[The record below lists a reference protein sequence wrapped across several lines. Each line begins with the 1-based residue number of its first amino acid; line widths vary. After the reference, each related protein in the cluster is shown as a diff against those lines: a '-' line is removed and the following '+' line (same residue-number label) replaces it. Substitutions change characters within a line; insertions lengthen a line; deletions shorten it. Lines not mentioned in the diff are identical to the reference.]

1 MMLGFFCLNY
11 VIYFFIT
18 WFPTYLVDAR
28 HFSLLKLGVFGVLP
42 ALVAMPGGW
51 IGGLV
56 SDRRSGK
63 GRASRSRGRFRS

>member
-18 WFPTYLVDAR
+18 WFPSYLVDAR
-28 HFSLLKLGVFGVLP
+28 GFDLLKLGVFGVLP

-56 SDRRSGK
+56 SDALVKRGK
-63 GRASRSRGRFRS
+63 R